1 MIKRLKKKERLLMK
15 ETDCTKVWKSF
26 KVGDIVWACAFE
38 RTNNTKS
45 MLCFQQP
52 ILGMFTNQKT
62 FLSEIDER
70 SKGKYLTIYYFV
82 PFKKNCK
89 AYTLDN
95 LAWSKST
102 NISSRMYATT
112 EKECK
117 ELYNSLIDDVI
128 AYHEKAIDEM
138 TEYYI

>member
-1 MIKRLKKKERLLMK
+1 MK
-15 ETDCTKVWKSF
+15 ETDWTKVITSF

-62 FLSEIDER
+62 LLSEIDVR
-70 SKGKYLTIYYFV
+70 AKYSYLDICYFV

-89 AYTLDN
+89 AYTLNN
-95 LAWSKST
+95 LAWSKAT
-102 NISSRMYATT
+102 HISARMYATT

>member
-1 MIKRLKKKERLLMK
+1 MIKRLKKGEIIMK
-15 ETDCTKVWKSF
+15 ETDWTKVRKSF
-26 KVGDIVWACAFE
+26 KVGDVVWACAFE

-52 ILGMFTNQKT
+52 ILGMFTNRRV
-62 FLSEIDER
+62 LESEIDTR
-70 SKGKYLTIYYFV
+70 TKYTNLDIRYFV

-95 LAWSKST
+95 LAWSKAT
-102 NISSRMYATT
+102 NISARMYATT

-117 ELYNSLIDDVI
+117 DLYNSLIDNVI
-128 AYHEKAIDEM
+128 AYHEQVIDEM
-138 TEYYI
+138 SEYYI